1 MEENMKKDMP
11 MKGDQNRVGSS
22 TASENASPKYKD
34 VELRVKQADNGV
46 IVEAT
51 YEPCYYKEEWVFKS
65 MEEATGQFESIM
77 SVVQTKGKEKE
88 AERDRKRSS
97 GKIQDEYID

>member
-1 MEENMKKDMP
+1 MKSEMP
-11 MKGDQNRVGSS
+11 MQGDQNRVGAS

-46 IVEAT
+46 IVEAV
-51 YEPCYYKEEWVFKS
+51 YEPCYYKEEWVFKN
-65 MEEATGQFESIM
+65 MAEASSQFESIM

-88 AERDRKRSS
+88 AERDRKKNS